1 MKLTYEMLRHLST
14 MDAAG
19 GKVVLKNRKGHVLKP
34 ALKKWH
40 QSPKETRSTSTMVPQ
55 RPSHAPMENHSQTC
69 PLRFCSQPLR
79 RPVKQ

>member
-34 ALKKWH
+34 KPKLKKSH
-40 QSPKETRSTSTMVPQ
+40 PSSKESPSMV
-55 RPSHAPMENHSQTC
+55 S
-69 PLRFCSQPLR
+69 PLHFSSQPLLPNPPR
-79 RPVKQ
+79 RF